1 MLTAC
6 MFDTQINQI
15 CTSVQL
21 PSKLGWTGAGR
32 QIGKCRAMQACMR
45 RARSDRSSETIDE
58 GSIEERKSLP
68 VALRKESTFCLHA
81 CSMTTKGCYPSLWP
95 PSDFSSTPPSTVA
108 NDHTSFHLHTSLK
121 GTSSFPNYVWLCLWS
136 NKWNFSNFID
146 KLYRKY
152 MH

>member
-1 MLTAC
+1 MIALASPDILTCNLQHAC
-6 MFDTQINQI
+6 LTHTDQSDLYVGP
-15 CTSVQL
+15 TSKHARDV
-21 PSKLGWTGAGR
+21 

-121 GTSSFPNYVWLCLWS
+121 GTSSFPNYASLCLWS
-136 NKWNFSNFID
+136 NK
-146 KLYRKY
+146 
-152 MH
+152 